1 MNLTKDDLKTIM
13 PLASAGS
20 LDRFCEP
27 INSTLTKYLINT
39 PARIAAFL
47 AQIAHESGQLIYTR
61 ELASGLAYEGRK
73 DLGNTQPGDGKKFK
87 GRGLIQI
94 TGRHNYEILSM
105 VLGIDFIANPE
116 LLEGAV
122 YATESAGW
130 FWQTK
135 GLNEIADRG
144 DFRLITKRINGGYN
158 GLPEREEFYERAK
171 KILKA

>member
-1 MNLTKDDLKTIM
+1 MTLTKDDLKRIM
-13 PLASAGS
+13 PLASAQA

-39 PARIAAFL
+39 PSRVAAFL
-47 AQIAHESGQLIYTR
+47 AQLAHESGQLRYTK
-61 ELASGLAYEGRK
+61 ELATGDAYEGRK
-73 DLGNTQPGDGKKFK
+73 DLGNTQPGDGRKFK

-94 TGRHNYEILSM
+94 TGRHNYEMLSM
-105 VLGIDFIANPE
+105 VLGVDFIAHPE

-135 GLNEIADRG
+135 GLNEIADQG
-144 DFRLITKRINGGYN
+144 DFRLITKRINGGFN
-158 GLPEREEFYERAK
+158 GLAERELFHERAK
-171 KILKA
+171 KVVNI